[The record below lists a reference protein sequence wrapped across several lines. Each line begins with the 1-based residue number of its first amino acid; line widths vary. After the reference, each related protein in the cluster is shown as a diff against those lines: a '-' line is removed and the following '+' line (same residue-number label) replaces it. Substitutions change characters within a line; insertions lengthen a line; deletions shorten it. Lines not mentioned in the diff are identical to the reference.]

1 MVVAHPIDVPVPL
14 NFREL
19 GAHRPGL
26 STGGFGL
33 GTGEG
38 SWLTQLAGRPCLGLI
53 SSSCGTRSPRT
64 EGPLMLPLCESVP
77 LVSPELGGLDT
88 KRVL

>member
-1 MVVAHPIDVPVPL
+1 MVVAHPIDVLVPL

-33 GTGEG
+33 GTGAG
-38 SWLTQLAGRPCLGLI
+38 SWLTQLAGRPCLGLS
-53 SSSCGTRSPRT
+53 SSSCGNRRATEVASP
-64 EGPLMLPLCESVP
+64 
-77 LVSPELGGLDT
+77 
-88 KRVL
+88 